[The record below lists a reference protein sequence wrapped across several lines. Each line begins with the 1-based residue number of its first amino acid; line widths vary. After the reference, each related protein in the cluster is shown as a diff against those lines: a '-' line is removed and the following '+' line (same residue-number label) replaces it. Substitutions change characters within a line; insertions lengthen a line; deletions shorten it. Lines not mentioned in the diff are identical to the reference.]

1 MLLKQGEKIAFG
13 GVLAALCTVLV
24 SATGLFPT
32 LTYAIPALAGVLLVA
47 AVIEIGKKEA
57 FACYAVTAVLSLLLG
72 TDKEAALLF
81 VLLFGYYPTL
91 KSLLDPIRSRPVQW
105 GLKLLVANAAMVL
118 FYVLTVYVLGVPQ
131 ESLSLLGV
139 PLPLV
144 ILVLGNLVFLLYD
157 RAISGIAVLYVQRI
171 HPVVLRIFRK

>member
-105 GLKLLVANAAMVL
+105 G
-118 FYVLTVYVLGVPQ
+118 Q

-157 RAISGIAVLYVQRI
+157 RAISGVAVLYVQRI